1 MEQKGASTVKRKTLL
16 SLAILVL
23 IIGGATSWLLLKA
36 PKESYLKSNDLVGAD
51 EWKGV
56 LHLIGTD
63 YRLNKT
69 DAERTLVVS
78 LTHYKN
84 GKRIGKS
91 EPLATGLAEKKGDFK
106 ISFLFDQND
115 VIHTDYQFS
124 LVNDGTI
131 TNWPEKPIVL
141 KEKDQ
146 FVTDGTLSEK
156 TAIKNKPVVG
166 YAYRQKDNKRVL
178 SRKDDAALIGKYNQP
193 KPEIAALKAYDDL
206 YLFTAEF
213 KKAIK

>member
-1 MEQKGASTVKRKTLL
+1 MVITESTERKLFKKQRF
-16 SLAILVL
+16 S
-23 IIGGATSWLLLKA
+23 
-36 PKESYLKSNDLVGAD
+36 GAD

-115 VIHTDYQFS
+115 VTHTDYQFS

-131 TNWPEKPIVL
+131 TNWPEKPVVL